1 MAVEDALGVALA
13 LYRQPALV
21 VDWRDRALPPDV
33 ELLLRVACRE
43 QAALQQA
50 RQRSGMSEDE
60 AVEAA
65 VFGVQQLLF
74 GPRADAYRVLGGS
87 IDSTQSQLRQ
97 HYRWLIKWLHPD
109 RHDDGWEPVYADRV
123 NLAWQALKTPER
135 RARYDAEQGYESS
148 LREDFGGFAG
158 DNVVE
163 TEAPSVTTSPSGD
176 TAIPVIHQRRAS
188 HGAASSPAA
197 TPLA

>member
-50 RQRSGMSEDE
+50 RQRSDMSEDE

-74 GPRADAYRVLGGS
+74 GP
-87 IDSTQSQLRQ
+87 
-97 HYRWLIKWLHPD
+97 
-109 RHDDGWEPVYADRV
+109 
-123 NLAWQALKTPER
+123 
-135 RARYDAEQGYESS
+135 
-148 LREDFGGFAG
+148 
-158 DNVVE
+158 
-163 TEAPSVTTSPSGD
+163 TTG
-176 TAIPVIHQRRAS
+176 
-188 HGAASSPAA
+188 
-197 TPLA
+197 